1 MVAFPQ
7 EGEQFGR
14 YEIERVLGQGGMGV
28 VYQAKDPALRRKVA
42 LKLVLPSL
50 TIDKDF
56 ITRFERE
63 ANILAKL
70 RSRNIVQIIEYG
82 EVEGTVYLV
91 TEYVPDGDLH
101 GWLKST
107 GPLETVQ
114 ALRLVGDVSDALFD
128 AHRAGVV
135 HRDVKPSNVLL
146 WERQEGELVPYLTD
160 FGIATEGD
168 SNVTRA
174 GSVVGSLPY
183 MSPERHMGEQATP
196 SGDIYAAGCL
206 LWACLTGKAPYAGSD
221 FELMSAHIN
230 NPVPRLPATTPGA
243 DLINPIIQKALAK
256 KPENRYQTA
265 SQQAKALDKA
275 ADRLEEAGLGGGF
288 VPAVGA
294 DGADLG
300 SRPGVGYDTTSGG
313 SGAGTGTGAGPA
325 TGGSGVHEAEAQPT
339 VVKRPGDGTPSP
351 APVANETDSTVVHS
365 GKGMPQTG
373 AAAAGAGAAGAAGA
387 AGGSGGGKPEWL
399 PSHHTGDGKDGDKKK
414 LYAMIGGGVAAV
426 LLIGAGIFTQGFGI
440 FGLHG
445 DDAKAAEAIASG
457 VPKPEWADED
467 MMTCASESLVEKVPA
482 SELRSHGVV
491 DSGDEWTYTGNWPA
505 DDAMKFSQG
514 LLDCTESWPT
524 EIGDSWKVGDTRCLQ
539 KEVDKTSMAGLIAV
553 DSLLKSSD
561 SGAAGPAKEKA
572 VKALDAC
579 SVKADA
585 LGADV
590 TPKPAYLQ
598 VDFDVQEPTAPGGKS
613 DIQIAKKG
621 SSSFEALKGTS
632 YELPVTE
639 GGVEG
644 CIAVNTTVKFAWG
657 TEKATKDEACGKA
670 EPKKLEWV
678 KQDKCNDPT
687 YTKQKV
693 DCNTWRLTFEGFQ
706 PGKKFNAKLTMNG
719 KSCGSKKCVWPGN
732 PDGEGKGAIIN
743 WSGPKNWNAKFVA
756 TAPGAS
762 AQIDN

>member
-14 YEIERVLGQGGMGV
+14 YVIERVLGQGGMGV

-50 TIDKDF
+50 TVDKDF

-101 GWLKST
+101 GWLKT
-107 GPLETVQ
+107 KGPLETVQ

-183 MSPERHMGEQATP
+183 MSPERHMGEQATA

-206 LWACLTGKAPYAGSD
+206 LWACLTGKAPYTGSD

-230 NPVPRLPATTPGA
+230 NPVPRLPASTPGA
-243 DLINPIIQKALAK
+243 DLLNPIIQRALAK
-256 KPENRYQTA
+256 KPENRFRTA
-265 SQQAKALDKA
+265 AELAKALDKA
-275 ADRLEEAGLGGGF
+275 ADRLEESGLGGG
-288 VPAVGA
+288 VVGGA
-294 DGADLG
+294 AAAAAADLG
-300 SRPGVGYDTTSGG
+300 SRPGVTWDTT
-313 SGAGTGTGAGPA
+313 ADGTTGAVDRAP
-325 TGGSGVHEAEAQPT
+325 EAEAQPT
-339 VVKRPGDGTPSP
+339 IVKRPGEGTPTP
-351 APVANETDSTVVHS
+351 APLANETDSTVVHS
-365 GKGMPQTG
+365 GKGLPH
-373 AAAAGAGAAGAAGA
+373 AAAAATASGTAAGAGQ
-387 AGGSGGGKPEWL
+387 PEWL
-399 PSHHTGDGKDGDKKK
+399 PSHHSSAGQGSGDGGDKKK
-414 LYAMIGGGVAAV
+414 RYAIIGGGVAAV

-457 VPKPEWADED
+457 VPKPGWATED
-467 MMTCASESLVEKVPA
+467 QMTCAAESLVEKVPA
-482 SELRSHGVV
+482 AELRSHGVV
-491 DSGDEWTYTGNWPA
+491 DAGDDWTYTGEWPA

-514 LLDCTESWPT
+514 LLDCTESWAT
-524 EIGDSWKVGDTRCLQ
+524 EIGDNWKVGDTRCME

-553 DSLLKSSD
+553 TDLLKD
-561 SGAAGPAKEKA
+561 GDPGAAGPAKEKA
-572 VKALDAC
+572 VEALDAC
-579 SVKADA
+579 YVKADA
-585 LGADV
+585 LGAKV
-590 TPKPAYLQ
+590 TPKPAYMQ
-598 VDFDVQEPTAPGGKS
+598 VDFDVQEPTAPGGES
-613 DIQIAKKG
+613 EITIAKKG
-621 SSSFEALKGTS
+621 SSSYDELKGST

-644 CIAVNTTVKFAWG
+644 CIAVKTNVAFAWG
-657 TEKATKDEACGKA
+657 TEKATDADVCGKA

-678 KQDKCNDPT
+678 KLDKCTDPT
-687 YTKQKV
+687 YTRQKIE
-693 DCNTWRLTFEGFQ
+693 CNTWRLTFEGFQ
-706 PGKKFNAKLTMNG
+706 SGEKFNVKLTRNG
-719 KSCGSKKCVWPGN
+719 GKCSTGKNAKCDWQGT
-732 PDGEGKGAIIN
+732 PDGEGKGAVVD
-743 WSGPKNWNAKFVA
+743 WSGPKVWNDKFVA
-756 TAPGAS
+756 SAPGAS

>member
-14 YEIERVLGQGGMGV
+14 YVIERVLGQGGMGV

-50 TIDKDF
+50 TVDKDF

-101 GWLKST
+101 GWLKSK

-183 MSPERHMGEQATP
+183 MSPERHLGEQATA

-206 LWACLTGKAPYAGSD
+206 LWACLTGKAPYTGTD

-230 NPVPRLPATTPGA
+230 SPVPRLPASTPGA
-243 DLINPIIQKALAK
+243 DLLNPIIQRALAK
-256 KPENRYQTA
+256 KPENRFRTA
-265 SQQAKALDKA
+265 AELAKALDKA
-275 ADRLEEAGLGGGF
+275 ADRLEEAGLGGGI
-288 VPAVGA
+288 VGGVA
-294 DGADLG
+294 GAAAADLG
-300 SRPGVGYDTTSGG
+300 SRPGASYDTTSNGG
-313 SGAGTGTGAGPA
+313 GTSGGGTPA
-325 TGGSGVHEAEAQPT
+325 PEAEAQPT
-339 VVKRPGDGTPSP
+339 IVKRPGDGTPTP
-351 APVANETDSTVVHS
+351 APLANETDSTVVHS
-365 GKGMPQTG
+365 GKSLPPTA
-373 AAAAGAGAAGAAGA
+373 AAAAGGAA
-387 AGGSGGGKPEWL
+387 AGGGQPEWL
-399 PSHHTGDGKDGDKKK
+399 PSHHSSAGQGDRGDKKK
-414 LYAMIGGGVAAV
+414 LYTIVGGGVAAV

-457 VPKPEWADED
+457 VPKPGWANED
-467 MMTCASESLVEKVPA
+467 QMTCAAESLVGKVPA
-482 SELRSHGVV
+482 AELRSHGVV
-491 DSGDEWTYTGNWPA
+491 DAGDEWTYTGEWPA
-505 DDAMKFSQG
+505 DDAMKFTQG
-514 LLDCTESWPT
+514 LLGCTESWST
-524 EIGDSWKVGDTRCLQ
+524 EIGDNWKVGDTRCME
-539 KEVDKTSMAGLIAV
+539 KEVDKTSMAGLLAV
-553 DSLLKSSD
+553 EDLLKD
-561 SGAAGPAKEKA
+561 GDTGAAGPARDEA

-579 SVKADA
+579 YVKADA
-585 LGADV
+585 LGAKV
-590 TPKPAYLQ
+590 TPKPAYMQ
-598 VDFDVQEPTAPGGKS
+598 VAFDVQEPTAPGGES
-613 DIQIAKKG
+613 VIGIAPKG
-621 SSSFEALKGTS
+621 SSSFDELKGSS
-632 YELPVTE
+632 YELSVAE

-644 CIAVNTTVKFAWG
+644 CIAVKTTVNFAWG
-657 TEKATKDEACGKA
+657 TEKVTDAESCGNA
-670 EPKKLEWV
+670 DPKKLTWE
-678 KQDKCNDPT
+678 KLDKCT
-687 YTKQKV
+687 GQQYLKAGQ
-693 DCNTWRLTFEGFQ
+693 DCDTFRLSFEGFQ
-706 PGKKFNAKLTMNG
+706 PGKKFTVKFTLNG
-719 KSCGSKKCVWPGN
+719 GNCGSTKCAYPGT
-732 PDGEGKGAIIN
+732 PDGEGKGVVVD
-743 WSGPKNWNAKFVA
+743 WSGPKNWKDKFVA
-756 TAPGAS
+756 KAPGAS

>member
-14 YEIERVLGQGGMGV
+14 YVIERVLGQGGMGV

-50 TIDKDF
+50 TVDKDF

-101 GWLKST
+101 GWLKT
-107 GPLETVQ
+107 KGPLETVQ

-183 MSPERHMGEQATP
+183 MSPERHMGEQATA

-206 LWACLTGKAPYAGSD
+206 LWACLTGKAPYTGTD

-230 NPVPRLPATTPGA
+230 NPVPRLPAATPGA
-243 DLINPIIQKALAK
+243 DLINPIIQRALAK
-256 KPENRYQTA
+256 KPENRFQTA
-265 SQQAKALDKA
+265 AELSKALDKA
-275 ADRLEEAGLGGGF
+275 ADRLEEAGLGGGIIG
-288 VPAVGA
+288 GA
-294 DGADLG
+294 AGAAAADLG
-300 SRPGVGYDTTSGG
+300 SRPGASYDTTAS
-313 SGAGTGTGAGPA
+313 GTGGGTPA
-325 TGGSGVHEAEAQPT
+325 PESEAQPT
-339 VVKRPGDGTPSP
+339 IVKRPGEGTPTP
-351 APVANETDSTVVHS
+351 APLANETDSTVVHS
-365 GKGMPQTG
+365 GKGLPAAVAA
-373 AAAAGAGAAGAAGA
+373 AAAAGPAT
-387 AGGSGGGKPEWL
+387 GGGQPEWL
-399 PSHHTGDGKDGDKKK
+399 PSHHSNAGQGSGGDKKK
-414 LYAMIGGGVAAV
+414 LYAMVGGGVAAA
-426 LLIGAGIFTQGFGI
+426 LLLGVGIFTQGFGI

-457 VPKPEWADED
+457 VPKPGWASED
-467 MMTCASESLVEKVPA
+467 QMTCAAESLVGKVPA
-482 SELRSHGVV
+482 AELRSHGVV
-491 DSGDEWTYTGNWPA
+491 DAGDEWTYTGEWPA
-505 DDAMKFSQG
+505 DDAMKFTQG
-514 LLDCTESWPT
+514 LLDCTESWAT
-524 EIGDSWKVGDTRCLQ
+524 EIGDNWKVGDTRCME
-539 KEVDKTSMAGLIAV
+539 KEVDKTSMAGLLAV
-553 DSLLKSSD
+553 GDLLKD
-561 SGAAGPAKEKA
+561 GDLGAAGPAKEKA
-572 VKALDAC
+572 VKALDEC
-579 SVKADA
+579 YVKADA
-585 LGADV
+585 LGAKV
-590 TPKPAYLQ
+590 TPKPAYMQ
-598 VDFDVQEPTAPGGKS
+598 VDFDVQEPTAPGGQS
-613 DIQIAKKG
+613 VIGIAKKG
-621 SSSFEALKGTS
+621 SSSYEELKGST
-632 YELPVTE
+632 YELAVTE

-644 CIAVNTTVKFAWG
+644 CIAVKTTVTFAWG
-657 TEKATKDEACGKA
+657 TEKATDAEACGKA
-670 EPKKLEWV
+670 EPKKLMWE
-678 KQDKCNDPT
+678 KLDKCTD
-687 YTKQKV
+687 KVFAQQKIA
-693 DCNTWRLTFEGFQ
+693 CNTWQLNFEGFQ
-706 PGKKFNAKLTMNG
+706 PGKKFDVKLTRNG
-719 KSCGSKKCVWPGN
+719 GKCS
-732 PDGEGKGAIIN
+732 EAKGARCTYPGTPAGDGRGAIVQ
-743 WSGPKNWNAKFVA
+743 WSGPQDWTDKFVA

>member
-14 YEIERVLGQGGMGV
+14 YVIERVLGQGGMGV

-50 TIDKDF
+50 TVDKDF

-101 GWLKST
+101 GWLKAKGS
-107 GPLETVQ
+107 LDTVQ

-183 MSPERHMGEQATP
+183 MSPERHLGEQATA

-206 LWACLTGKAPYAGSD
+206 LWACLTGKAPYAGTD

-230 NPVPRLPATTPGA
+230 NPVPRLPASTPGA

-265 SQQAKALDKA
+265 AQLSKALDKA
-275 ADRLEEAGLGGGF
+275 ADRLEEAGLGGS
-288 VPAVGA
+288 VAAAAAGA
-294 DGADLG
+294 AGSDLG
-300 SRPGVGYDTTSGG
+300 SRPGVGYDTTADGTSGG
-313 SGAGTGTGAGPA
+313 SNAGSNVP
-325 TGGSGVHEAEAQPT
+325 EAEAQPT
-339 VVKRPGDGTPSP
+339 IVKRPGEGTPTP
-351 APVANETDSTVVHS
+351 APAANETDSTVVHS
-365 GKGMPQTG
+365 GKGMPQAAAATG
-373 AAAAGAGAAGAAGA
+373 AGAAAGAA
-387 AGGSGGGKPEWL
+387 AGGAGGGKPEWL
-399 PSHHTGDGKDGDKKK
+399 PSHHSDDGQGGDKKK
-414 LYAMIGGGVAAV
+414 MYTVIGGGVAAA
-426 LLIGAGIFTQGFGI
+426 LILGVGIFTQGFGI

-457 VPKPEWADED
+457 VPKPGWASED
-467 MMTCASESLVEKVPA
+467 QMTCAAEGLVEKVPA
-482 SELRSHGVV
+482 AELRSHGVV
-491 DSGDEWTYTGNWPA
+491 DAGDDWTYTGDWPA
-505 DDAMKFSQG
+505 DDAMNFAQG
-514 LLDCTESWPT
+514 LLDCTESWST
-524 EIGDSWKVGDTRCLQ
+524 EIGDSWKVGDARCME

-553 DSLLKSSD
+553 DDLLKDSD
-561 SGAAGPAKEKA
+561 PGAAGPAKEKA

-579 SVKADA
+579 YVKADA
-585 LGADV
+585 LGAEV
-590 TPKPAYLQ
+590 TPKPAYMQ
-598 VDFDVQEPTAPGGKS
+598 VDFDVQEPTAPGGES
-613 DIQIAKKG
+613 VIEIAKKG
-621 SSSFEALKGTS
+621 SSSAEELKGSS
-632 YELPVTE
+632 YELPVAE

-644 CIAVNTTVKFAWG
+644 CISVNTTVSFAWG
-657 TEKATKDEACGKA
+657 TEKATKGESCGSA

-678 KQDKCNDPT
+678 KQDKCDDED
-687 YTKQKV
+687 YAKQKIA
-693 DCNTWRLTFEGFQ
+693 CHTWRLHFEGFQ
-706 PGKKFNAKLTMNG
+706 PGKTFNVKLTLNG
-719 KSCGSKKCVWPGN
+719 GKCGKGAKCDWPGTA
-732 PDGEGKGAIIN
+732 DGEGKGAIVD
-743 WSGPKNWNAKFVA
+743 WSGPQDWNAKFVA

>member
-14 YEIERVLGQGGMGV
+14 YVIERVLGQGGMGV

-50 TIDKDF
+50 TVDKDF

-101 GWLKST
+101 GWLKT
-107 GPLETVQ
+107 KGQLETVQ

-183 MSPERHMGEQATP
+183 MSPERHMGEQATAA
-196 SGDIYAAGCL
+196 GDIYAAGCL
-206 LWACLTGKAPYAGSD
+206 LWACLTGKAPYVGTD

-230 NPVPRLPATTPGA
+230 SPVPRLPASTPGA
-243 DLINPIIQKALAK
+243 DLINPIIQRALAK
-256 KPENRYQTA
+256 KPENRFRTA
-265 SQQAKALDKA
+265 AELSKALDKA
-275 ADRLEEAGLGGGF
+275 ADRLEESGLGGG
-288 VPAVGA
+288 VIGAVAGA
-294 DGADLG
+294 GAADLG
-300 SRPGVGYDTTSGG
+300 SRPGVSYDTTASGTSGG
-313 SGAGTGTGAGPA
+313 GTP
-325 TGGSGVHEAEAQPT
+325 VPEAEAQPT
-339 VVKRPGDGTPSP
+339 IVKRPGEGTPTP
-351 APVANETDSTVVHS
+351 APLANETDSTVVHS
-365 GKGMPQTG
+365 GKGLPPT
-373 AAAAGAGAAGAAGA
+373 AAAAAAASSTGNTGAG
-387 AGGSGGGKPEWL
+387 GGQPEWL
-399 PSHHTGDGKDGDKKK
+399 PSHHSNAGQGNGGDKKK
-414 LYAMIGGGVAAV
+414 LYTIVGGGVAAV
-426 LLIGAGIFTQGFGI
+426 LLLGVGIFTQGFGI

-457 VPKPEWADED
+457 VPKPGWASED
-467 MMTCASESLVEKVPA
+467 QMTCAAESLVGKVPA
-482 SELRSHGVV
+482 AELRSHGVV
-491 DSGDEWTYTGNWPA
+491 DAGDDWTYTGDWPA
-505 DDAMKFSQG
+505 DDAMKFTQG
-514 LLDCTESWPT
+514 MLDCTESWST
-524 EIGDSWKVGDTRCLQ
+524 EIGDNWKVGDTRCME
-539 KEVDKTSMAGLIAV
+539 KEVDKTSMAGLLAV
-553 DSLLKSSD
+553 GDLLKD
-561 SGAAGPAKEKA
+561 GDTGAAGPASEKA

-579 SVKADA
+579 YVKADA
-585 LGADV
+585 LGAKV
-590 TPKPAYLQ
+590 TPKANYMQ
-598 VDFDVQEPTAPGGKS
+598 VDFDVQEPTAPGGQS
-613 DIQIAKKG
+613 VIGIAKKG
-621 SSSFEALKGTS
+621 SSSYEELKGSS

-644 CIAVNTTVKFAWG
+644 CIAVKTTVNFAWG
-657 TEKATKDEACGKA
+657 TEKATDADACGKA
-670 EPKKLEWV
+670 EPKKLVWD
-678 KQDKCNDPT
+678 KLDKCTDPT
-687 YTKQKV
+687 YTKRKIA
-693 DCNTWRLTFEGFQ
+693 CNTWQLNFEGFE
-706 PGKKFNAKLTMNG
+706 PGKKFNVKLTRNG
-719 KSCGSKKCVWPGN
+719 GKCS
-732 PDGEGKGAIIN
+732 DAKGAQCTYPGTPAGDGRGAVVQ
-743 WSGPKNWNAKFVA
+743 WSGPQDWTDKFVA